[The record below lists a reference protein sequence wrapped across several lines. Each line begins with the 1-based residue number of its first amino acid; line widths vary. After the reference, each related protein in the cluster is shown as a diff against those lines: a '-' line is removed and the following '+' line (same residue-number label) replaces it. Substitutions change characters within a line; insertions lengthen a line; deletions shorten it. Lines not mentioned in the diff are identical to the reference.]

1 MKGIAYLKYPIRFLF
16 RQSRDSVVFV
26 LNFIILIVFILILRV
41 FLIFMGFYGFN
52 GVIVF
57 ESILSI
63 KGVQLRIRL
72 IKGISSF
79 ISFYVFCDL
88 SLIWGD
94 ESF

>member
-1 MKGIAYLKYPIRFLF
+1 MIVLF
-16 RQSRDSVVFV
+16 FV
-26 LNFIILIVFILILRV
+26 LSFIIFNCFYTYFRV
-41 FLIFMGFYGFN
+41 FSNFYGFLCFN
-52 GVIVF
+52 GVIIF

>member
-1 MKGIAYLKYPIRFLF
+1 
-16 RQSRDSVVFV
+16 
-26 LNFIILIVFILILRV
+26 
-41 FLIFMGFYGFN
+41 MGFSNFYGFLCFN
-52 GVIVF
+52 GVIIF

>member
-1 MKGIAYLKYPIRFLF
+1 
-16 RQSRDSVVFV
+16 
-26 LNFIILIVFILILRV
+26 
-41 FLIFMGFYGFN
+41 MGFYGFN
-52 GVIVF
+52 GVIIF

>member
-1 MKGIAYLKYPIRFLF
+1 MIVLFLYL
-16 RQSRDSVVFV
+16 
-26 LNFIILIVFILILRV
+26 V
-41 FLIFMGFYGFN
+41 FLAFNCFYTYFICFSNFYGFLCFN
-52 GVIVF
+52 GVIIF

>member
-26 LNFIILIVFILILRV
+26 LSFIILIVFYTY
-41 FLIFMGFYGFN
+41 FMGFSNFYGFLCFN
-52 GVIVF
+52 GVIIF